1 VVVRIFEDYTA
12 GLSPIAITRQLNA
25 ESVPSPRSGKTSGKM
40 LGKPAAWTPNTL
52 TGNAARGTGI
62 VYNSLYVDRRPYG
75 KQMYRKNP
83 DTVKRHAF
91 NKPEEKRA
99 GVVEAPELRIVS
111 VDLWER
117 VRARQASSARSP
129 KFQAAAPT
137 PP

>member
-1 VVVRIFEDYTA
+1 M
-12 GLSPIAITRQLNA
+12 G
-25 ESVPSPRSGKTSGKM
+25 
-40 LGKPAAWTPNTL
+40 
-52 TGNAARGTGI
+52 
-62 VYNSLYVDRRPYG
+62 
-75 KQMYRKNP
+75 
-83 DTVKRHAF
+83 KRHAF

-111 VDLWER
+111 MDLWER